1 MEKNDRFSVE
11 RLQDVLKGK
20 CKPGM
25 LTYKYPELETPEV
38 MKAIHTISVAINIPE
53 RRIRQAIE
61 CLIIREKA
69 RERVNEL
76 LNNLKL
82 SVDKLND
89 AAIISS
95 EAISNFANSNPFK
108 NVNKPIDI
116 DLCTEIIPDESHADL
131 YDSLCGMQYG
141 TTTGAEFFRQNIVD
155 SQIYVLKRNYYTR
168 ERYESQHE
176 IANRNRHT
184 SRHVPFYFSI
194 VGQNR
199 HVPQKDGKKY
209 KTKFNRNVRPKGT
222 HSHSKFYR

>member
-1 MEKNDRFSVE
+1 MEKNEIFSVE

-20 CKPGM
+20 CRPGM

-53 RRIRQAIE
+53 SRIRQAIE

-82 SVDKLND
+82 AVDKLND

-116 DLCTEIIPDESHADL
+116 DLCMEIIPDESHADL

-141 TTTGAEFFRQNIVD
+141 TTTGVEFFRQQIVD
-155 SQIYVLKRNYYTR
+155 EQSHVIRGYYR
-168 ERYESQHE
+168 RQEIFESQHE

-184 SRHVPFYFSI
+184 SRHVPFYFNI
-194 VGQNR
+194 FGENR
-199 HVPQKDGKKY
+199 HVPHKDGKKY
-209 KTKFNRNVRPKGT
+209 QTKFNRNVRPKST

>member
-1 MEKNDRFSVE
+1 
-11 RLQDVLKGK
+11 
-20 CKPGM
+20 M

-38 MKAIHTISVAINIPE
+38 MEAIHTISVAINIPE
-53 RRIRQAIE
+53 SRIRQAIE

-82 SVDKLND
+82 AVDKLND

-108 NVNKPIDI
+108 NVNKPIEVE
-116 DLCTEIIPDESHADL
+116 LCPESIPDESHADL
-131 YDSLCGMQYG
+131 YDSLRGMQYG
-141 TTTGAEFFRQNIVD
+141 TTTGAEFFRQTIVD
-155 SQIYVLKRNYYTR
+155 SQILVVRRNYYGQ

-194 VGQNR
+194 VGQSR
-199 HVPQKDGKKY
+199 FVPRKSGRKGH
-209 KTKFNRNVRPKGT
+209 TKFNRNVRPKGT